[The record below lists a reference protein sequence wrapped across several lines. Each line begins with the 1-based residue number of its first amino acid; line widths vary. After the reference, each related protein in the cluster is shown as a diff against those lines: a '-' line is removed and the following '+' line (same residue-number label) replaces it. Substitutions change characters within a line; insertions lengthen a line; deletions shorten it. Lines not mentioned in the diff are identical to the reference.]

1 MNLVLSRDAQVKIM
15 ENTVTN
21 AEKYFG
27 QFCTALASYT
37 RKTAKLRDKA
47 DMLVKN
53 VIDFA
58 NTENPELRTA
68 LKNMSEE
75 LAKVQDYRHAQVE
88 RLETKVVNPLKRYGS
103 VIKETRTEIKKFNTV
118 RNKEIKELEKL
129 ERLRHRAPSDRQM
142 IFQSSTG
149 AYDKAESNVQKAS
162 VDAARTTH
170 QLEEVIDT
178 FQQQKIKDIQKILSD
193 FLTIEMV
200 FHARALEV
208 YTSAFHSLQEC
219 DLEKDMEDFRSKIHI
234 ETGTQDARALRA
246 TNLSSNT
253 SWNTSN
259 MSLQNSLPRQTRV
272 QDDSDEESDE
282 EEEEDDEEEE
292 EEVVRE
298 TSRRTQYS
306 RVRK

>member
-27 QFCTALASYT
+27 QFCTAMASYT

-47 DMLVKN
+47 DMLVKQL
-53 VIDFA
+53 IDFA

-68 LKNMSEE
+68 LKNMGEE

-88 RLETKVVNPLKRYGS
+88 RLETKVVTPMKRYGS
-103 VIKETRTEIKKFNTV
+103 VIKETRAEIKKFNSV

-142 IFQSSTG
+142 ISQ
-149 AYDKAESNVQKAS
+149 AESNVQKAS

-178 FQQQKIKDIQKILSD
+178 FQQQKIKDVQKIFSD
-193 FLTIEMV
+193 FLTVEMI

-208 YTSAFHSLQEC
+208 YTSAFHRLQEC
-219 DLEKDMEDFRSKIHI
+219 DLEKDMEDFRAKIHI
-234 ETGTQDARALRA
+234 DTGTQDARSFRA
-246 TNLSSNT
+246 TNLSSNAT
-253 SWNTSN
+253 WQASN
-259 MSLQNSLPRQTRV
+259 MSFQSTLQRPPQPQV
-272 QDDSDEESDE
+272 QEDSDEDSE
-282 EEEEDDEEEE
+282 DEEEE
-292 EEVVRE
+292 EEEEIQQDLR
-298 TSRRTQYS
+298 SPYS